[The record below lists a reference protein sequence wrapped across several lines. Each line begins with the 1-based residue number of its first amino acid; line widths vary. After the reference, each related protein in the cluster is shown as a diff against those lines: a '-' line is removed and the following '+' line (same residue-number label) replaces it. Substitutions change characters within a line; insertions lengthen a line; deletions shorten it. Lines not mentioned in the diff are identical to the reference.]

1 MSGQMQDKLVVLAA
15 GGTGGHMF
23 PARALAEELLQRGC
37 RVALITDSRGGGFG
51 DALPQVET
59 HFISATAL
67 MGGGVM
73 RKAKGA
79 LDLTLGYLQARRLLG
94 RLRPAATVGFGGYAS
109 VPTIFAASGVRS
121 RIVLHE
127 QNQVVGRAN
136 RLLAARAD
144 AIASSFLR
152 LAGLAEAQ
160 QQRVVLTGNPV
171 RADIAAVGEQDY
183 RLPEGSA
190 PFVILVTGGSQ
201 GARAFNELLPAA
213 VARLPQE
220 QRARLKVV
228 QQVRGDDLDSVSARY
243 DESGV
248 RCELRGF
255 FEDMPQRLAAAHLVV
270 CRSGASTVT
279 ELAAAGRPGLFIPY
293 PFAADDHQTGNARAM
308 AEAGGGWLMPQR
320 ELSAELLAEKLQSL
334 LEEPKLLEDAAGM
347 ARGAAVLG
355 AAGRLAD
362 LVCDSRSATDRGE
375 AA

>member
-1 MSGQMQDKLVVLAA
+1 MSGQVQDKLVVLAA
-15 GGTGGHMF
+15 GGTAGHMF

-37 RVALITDSRGGGFG
+37 RVALVTDSRGGGFG
-51 DALPQVET
+51 DALSQVET
-59 HFISATAL
+59 HFVSATAL

-79 LDLTLGYLQARRLLG
+79 LDLTLGYLQARRLLR
-94 RLRPAATVGFGGYAS
+94 RLRPAAAVGFGGYAS
-109 VPTIFAASGVRS
+109 VPTIFAASRLRS

-144 AIASSFLR
+144 AIASSFPQLT
-152 LAGLAEAQ
+152 GLTEAQ

-171 RADIAAVGEQDY
+171 RADIAAVGERDY

-255 FEDMPQRLAAAHLVV
+255 FDDMPQRLAAAHLVV

-334 LEEPKLLEDAAGM
+334 LEEPALLEDAAGM
-347 ARGAAVLG
+347 ARAAAVLG

-362 LVCDSRSATDRGE
+362 LVCDSRFAIDRGE